1 MVAISQG
8 DTAQILTG
16 IPDLHESLRRGH
28 SGLICAHIGQNR
40 VPEVSILQPRFLSQI
55 LGVLICLTG
64 PLAAQSVE
72 LKGFHLEPDP
82 NERAKALSDCLAGVA
97 DRCGPRVQLT
107 ARGIDPAS
115 VQGLVDGAPPAQVNG
130 LKPRLL
136 VKDRTEDTTVGK
148 ATPLVSIDIEI
159 FFDSNSAVPS
169 AASAPDM
176 QALATAITDQRFAT
190 KRFVILGHTDGR
202 GSDAYNLDLSERR
215 ADSVRARLQSLSGL
229 AADRFISAGRGE
241 QELKDP
247 TNPDSPENRRVQI
260 ILLDS

>member
-1 MVAISQG
+1 MKPKPFFQTVA
-8 DTAQILTG
+8 AVL
-16 IPDLHESLRRGH
+16 
-28 SGLICAHIGQNR
+28 A
-40 VPEVSILQPRFLSQI
+40 LS
-55 LGVLICLTG
+55 G

-72 LKGFHLEPDP
+72 LKGFHLEPEPD
-82 NERAKALSDCLAGVA
+82 ERAKALSDCLAGMP

-107 ARGIDPAS
+107 TRGIDRSS
-115 VQGLVDGAPPAQVNG
+115 VQGLVDGAPPAQTNG

-136 VKDRTEDTTVGK
+136 VKDRTKDTPAATG
-148 ATPLVSIDIEI
+148 TPLVSIDVEI
-159 FFDSNSAVPS
+159 FFDSNSATPS
-169 AASAPDM
+169 AASVPDM
-176 QALATAITDQRFAT
+176 QALATAITDQRFAS
-190 KRFVILGHTDGR
+190 KRFVILGHTDAR

-247 TNPDSPENRRVQI
+247 TNPDGDVNRRVQI

>member
-1 MVAISQG
+1 M
-8 DTAQILTG
+8 
-16 IPDLHESLRRGH
+16 
-28 SGLICAHIGQNR
+28 
-40 VPEVSILQPRFLSQI
+40 QPKFLSQI
-55 LGVLICLTG
+55 LGVLICLSG

-82 NERAKALSDCLAGVA
+82 DERAKALGDCLAGVA

-107 ARGIDPAS
+107 ARSIDRRS

-136 VKDRTEDTTVGK
+136 VKDRTEDTPVGK

-159 FFDSNSAVPS
+159 FFDSNSATPS
-169 AASAPDM
+169 ATSVPDM
-176 QALATAITDQRFAT
+176 QALATAITDPRFST

-215 ADSVRARLQSLSGL
+215 ANSVRARLQSLSGL

-247 TNPDSPENRRVQI
+247 TNPDSDVNRRVQI